1 MKPTLRSVLFVIAAL
16 FLLQP
21 AHAISGNSSIVPESN
36 SVSNPVTE
44 TKPIDKPIDPAM
56 NALLVQQFLKLTPE
70 KYYQMTGKRMKLS
83 QKVSLKLAQWK
94 IKRMLKKG
102 KTVDLM
108 AMRQKGIDTSDF
120 NIAGFLLG
128 FFLSLI
134 GVLIAYLLDDEA
146 IIKWAWLGA
155 GLSAI
160 LWLLFVVL

>member
-1 MKPTLRSVLFVIAAL
+1 MKPTLRSLLFVIAAL

-21 AHAISGNSSIVPESN
+21 AHAISGTSLIVPES
-36 SVSNPVTE
+36 SPVTE
-44 TKPIDKPIDPAM
+44 TKPVDKPIDPAM
-56 NALLVQQFLKLTPE
+56 NAILVQQFLKLTPQ
-70 KYYQMTGKRMKLS
+70 KYYELTGKKMKLS
-83 QKVSLKLAQWK
+83 QKISLKLAQWK